1 MLGGEHIRK
10 KVCAS
15 CLGVL
20 RKLAT
25 CSSWVTRFKE
35 KDTVRVCIQGS
46 KSTNKLERKY
56 LEGNMLEASY
66 DLQVLS
72 LKCNK
77 QCNGEVFREL
87 NSEVRD
93 G

>member
-56 LEGNMLEASY
+56 LATNNATVRYLENEI
-66 DLQVLS
+66 V
-72 LKCNK
+72 K
-77 QCNGEVFREL
+77 
-87 NSEVRD
+87 
-93 G
+93 